1 VAVQTE
7 ITGRF
12 TSLTKQRRAV
22 LPNPA
27 ALESVDE
34 VHAHPYV
41 ELIPRAKNRSTV
53 KALFRHPNFLL
64 THTLPLKIIYF
75 TILRSHANAS
85 V

>member
-1 VAVQTE
+1 MAVQTE

-34 VHAHPYV
+34 GHAHPYV
-41 ELIPRAKNRSTV
+41 ELIPTAKNRSNSQETINLS
-53 KALFRHPNFLL
+53 KSYQEACEPEMDRHDDHRRPESAVL
-64 THTLPLKIIYF
+64 
-75 TILRSHANAS
+75 
-85 V
+85 

>member
-1 VAVQTE
+1 VAAQTE
-7 ITGRF
+7 ITGRC

-34 VHAHPYV
+34 VHTHPYV

-64 THTLPLKIIYF
+64 AHTSPLQIIYF
-75 TILRSHANAS
+75 ATSNSYANAS